1 MGGMSEGEIPSTV
14 SSRGR
19 SRSGS
24 RNRHGRTLRS
34 PVTGP
39 LLPILYSRVENF
51 YTVVGQTLQYLR
63 SLWPN
68 ELANLHMDVASS
80 PPKSSQSLEVERWR
94 VYPNENR
101 ITLYRIPIQRLGRL
115 HKNDDLHRQMAI
127 EAAVIHAVAQYMGK
141 DPWELGPHAHGTD

>member
-1 MGGMSEGEIPSTV
+1 MEDMTEPEQPSTV
-14 SSRGR
+14 SSRAV

-24 RNRHGRTLRS
+24 RNRHGRALRS

-39 LLPILYSRVENF
+39 LLPIVYSRVENF
-51 YTVVGQTLQYLR
+51 YTIVGQTLQYLR

-80 PPKSSQSLEVERWR
+80 PPRASLSDDVERWR
-94 VYPNENR
+94 VHPGENR

-115 HKNDDLHRQMAI
+115 HKNDDLHRQMQI
-127 EAAVIHAVAQYMGK
+127 EGAVIHAVAEFLGK
-141 DPWELGPHAHGTD
+141 EPWELGPHAHGDS